1 MLALLL
7 GCMVLFVASGMY
19 HSYREWRKEEREAEE
34 RTEASKQ
41 FAANLRWVDGEW
53 YHGDTPIR
61 YTRQS
66 DSELYETITHTC

>member
-7 GCMVLFVASGMY
+7 GCMTLFVASGLY
-19 HSYREWRKEEREAEE
+19 HSYCEWRKEEREAEE

-61 YTRQS
+61 DKRQS
-66 DSELYETITHTC
+66 DRELYETVTHTC